1 MFLAVI
7 WNHDTDD
14 WKVAEDKT
22 FDEKWIDGNATKWAS
37 EAASA
42 TEGGIS
48 LEHDLYQK
56 TVDAAIRILP
66 TLQVSFTPFF

>member
-14 WKVAEDKT
+14 WKAGEDT
-22 FDEKWIDGNATKWAS
+22 SFDVKWIDGNVTEWAG
-37 EAASA
+37 EASSASV
-42 TEGGIS
+42 GGIS

-56 TVDAAIRILP
+56 TVDAAIRVLP
-66 TLQVSFTPFF
+66 TLQVS